1 MPGEFNRFFRKES
14 TTSRVSHN
22 TSCVLQP
29 LPKRLKTE
37 QNTVKASLF
46 DDYIF
51 KHYLVQMKSVQI
63 TRSLI

>member
-1 MPGEFNRFFRKES
+1 MPGEFNGFFRKES

-37 QNTVKASLF
+37 QSTVKASLF

-51 KHYLVQMKSVQI
+51 KHYLVPLKPVRI
-63 TRSLI
+63 PLR